1 MNLDSMLGDMSN
13 LQMPTTPEEVFA
25 MVSSLGATVI
35 IPIIALLFVEATWS
49 WRLLK
54 LMLPVSGAIIF
65 AALGN
70 LLVPF
75 AVETVGNQYIGPI
88 SVGSAV
94 VLLCA
99 LAGALLMGLLYKLA
113 IILLGAAGGW
123 AIGGVISGMIA
134 ANQPDLELFVSTDG
148 NPSMGS
154 IIVCAVCAI
163 LLGVLAVFVFK
174 ALYIIISSV
183 GSMIIAFTLAGVTLV
198 NPTDETSMTLLAV
211 FMILGIVVGVFCAVH
226 QFKTAND

>member
-1 MNLDSMLGDMSN
+1 MNFDSILGDLSN
-13 LQMPTTPEEVFA
+13 FEMPTNPEEILA
-25 MVSSLGATVI
+25 LINSLGATVI
-35 IPIIALLFVEATWS
+35 VPIIALLFVEATWS

-65 AALGN
+65 ANLSGLITPYVVEALGSPV
-70 LLVPF
+70 L
-75 AVETVGNQYIGPI
+75 GPI

-94 VLLCA
+94 TLLCA

-123 AIGGVISGMIA
+123 AIGGIISGMIA
-134 ANQPDLELFVSTDG
+134 ANQPDLELFISTDG

-154 IIVCAVCAI
+154 IIVCAICAI
-163 LLGVLAVFVFK
+163 VLGVLAVFVFK
-174 ALYIIISSV
+174 ALYIVITSV
-183 GSMIIAFTLAGVTLV
+183 GGMMAAFAMAGLILV
-198 NPTDETSMTLLAV
+198 NPTDEASMT
-211 FMILGIVVGVFCAVH
+211 ILYLCIVLGVVAGVFCAVH